1 MYLTYEEYQN
11 MGGTLEEATFD
22 EYEFTAECI
31 VNWYTYNRLLKE
43 TEYPTVLPRVMYE
56 LIHLIQIRM
65 DALTNNFVTADGSVA
80 SGAVTRQS
88 NDGVTLEFNSLSSNY
103 IIDYTKDKSL
113 GDIVRRYL
121 SGVKNSL
128 GQSLTYKGLYPGE

>member
-1 MYLTYEEYQN
+1 MYLTYDEYQN
-11 MGGTLEEATFD
+11 MGGTLVETTFD

-31 VNWYTYNRLLKE
+31 VNWYTFNRLTKE
-43 TEYPTVLPRVMYE
+43 TTYPTVLPRVMYE
-56 LIHLIQIRM
+56 LIHLIEIRM
-65 DALTNNFVTADGSVA
+65 NALTNNFVTADGNIA

-103 IIDYTKDKSL
+103 IIDYTKDKAL

-128 GQSLTYKGLYPGE
+128 GQSLTYRGLYPGE